1 MFAIRRFSK
10 FLFLFYSHSIIEAE
24 NKDLFVIQ
32 NIGDDNLYLNNENNL
47 QSKKGDDVKK
57 VDDLKLEKLIN
68 EHKLFKKLEPSSKV
82 PAIKIQRG
90 NTDKRRTI
98 YNDDAKIIKYW
109 KDKKDSIEQAKAIKE
124 SKRETKKDTKLLF
137 KNNYD
142 LWDNENE
149 DKIKIKVPAR
159 LRQKPSLLPA
169 IEAPL
174 PGQSYNP
181 NPDDYNSLVLAEAEK
196 EMQFIKEEQ
205 KLANKVDK
213 YFVTKD
219 QAPNEQTW
227 LNEMSQGLFD
237 KDTVDVDV
245 DGDNIEMEM
254 ANFAKITK
262 KKTKSQKRRELR
274 EKLAAK
280 QRQKEKM
287 LRIKE
292 NDVFRIKSINKELDQ
307 REKRIKERAKRR
319 EIKRIQALYK
329 PKRLSR
335 YRFEEKMID
344 INMPNE
350 ITGSLRTMK
359 PEGNI
364 LMDRFQSF
372 QKRNIIET
380 RAIQLNKRKY
390 KIKMEM
396 KRRHRDEI

>member
-1 MFAIRRFSK
+1 MEK
-10 FLFLFYSHSIIEAE
+10 II
-24 NKDLFVIQ
+24 K
-32 NIGDDNLYLNNENNL
+32 
-47 QSKKGDDVKK
+47 
-57 VDDLKLEKLIN
+57 

-82 PAIKIQRG
+82 PAIKIQKG

-98 YNDDAKIIKYW
+98 YNDDVKIKKYW
-109 KDKKDSIEQAKAIKE
+109 NDRKDSIEKAKAVKE
-124 SKRETKKDTKLLF
+124 AKRKAKKDTKLLF
-137 KNNYD
+137 NNQYD

-149 DKIKIKVPAR
+149 DQNKISVKVPAR

-169 IEAPL
+169 VEVPL

-237 KDTVDVDV
+237 KDTVDG
-245 DGDNIEMEM
+245 DGQDNIETEM
-254 ANFAKITK
+254 LANFAKSTK

-280 QRQKEKM
+280 QRNKEKM

-307 REKRIKERAKRR
+307 REDRIKERAKRR
-319 EIKRIQALYK
+319 QIKRIQALYK

-335 YRFEEKMID
+335 HRFEEKMID
-344 INMPNE
+344 INMPHE

-359 PEGNI
+359 PEGDI
-364 LMDRFQSF
+364 LMDRFQSL

-380 RAIQLNKRKY
+380 RAIRLNKRKY
-390 KIKMEM
+390 KIKMEL